1 MSIISLSFLL
11 FIFAVFAIYYAVPK
25 RLQWMVL
32 LAASVF
38 FYLLCGLQNFCY
50 VLLTATTVYLATR
63 WMQSVLQKQ
72 KAFLKEN
79 KESLSR
85 EEKAAIKKKNQGK
98 RKAIMVAT
106 LLFNLA
112 ILCVFKY
119 SNFVIEQIN
128 GVSGLFG
135 KSTSLSAVD
144 FLIPLGISFYT
155 FQSIGYLVD
164 CYWEHCEPEKN
175 YFKVLLFV
183 SFFPQMTQG
192 PISSFEQLSPQL
204 FAQHKFEYRNY
215 TYGLQRMLW
224 GFLKKMVIAS
234 VLAGYVQDVFQNYA
248 SYTGITV
255 LIGAFMYS
263 VQIYADFSGYMDI
276 MCGFCQ
282 VLGIELTENFQRPY
296 FAKSIA
302 EYWRRWHISL
312 GAWFKKYIYYP
323 IGMSNW
329 SRSFAKNTREK
340 FGKHFSDTVPAT
352 IALLV
357 TWLAT
362 GLWHGAN
369 WAYIAWGL
377 VNGLFIILSLWLEPV
392 YAHTRKLLRVR
403 ESSFGWRA
411 FQTLRTFT
419 LVTFIKVLPEVGTL
433 SQGFGLWKRIF
444 TDFTIPSGLSALLPF
459 VAFNQAFD
467 LLDFLVAAG
476 CTGLLLVVSLI
487 QRKKPVRE
495 YLDEKPWAIRMLL
508 FAVLTMLVLLF
519 GVSASCGE
527 GGFLY
532 EKF

>member
-1 MSIISLSFLL
+1 MSIISLPFLI
-11 FIFAVFAIYYAVPK
+11 FVFAIFAVYYLVPK
-25 RLQWMVL
+25 KQQWVVL
-32 LAASVF
+32 LVASIF
-38 FYLLCGLQNFCY
+38 FYALCGVQNACY
-50 VLLTATTVYLATR
+50 ILFTATTVYLATR
-63 WMQSVLQKQ
+63 WMYSISSDQKTY
-72 KAFLKEN
+72 FKEN
-79 KESLSR
+79 KEVLTK
-85 EEKAAIKKKNQGK
+85 EEKNIIKKKNQTK
-98 RKAIMVAT
+98 RRFIMIAT

-119 SNFVIEQIN
+119 SNFVIDQMN
-128 GVSGLFG
+128 GVFQWFG
-135 KSTSLSAVD
+135 NPASFSSVD
-144 FLIPLGISFYT
+144 FIVPLGISFYT

-164 CYWEHCEPEKN
+164 CYWEYYEPERN

-183 SFFPQMTQG
+183 SFFPQITQG
-192 PISSFEQLSPQL
+192 PISSFEQLSEQL
-204 FAQHKFEYRNY
+204 FTEHKFDYQNY
-215 TYGLQRMLW
+215 VYGLQRMLW
-224 GFLKKMVIAS
+224 GFLKKMIVAS

-248 SYTGITV
+248 AYAGISV

-282 VLGIELTENFQRPY
+282 VLGIELTENFNRPY

-312 GAWFKKYIYYP
+312 GVWFKKYIYYP

-329 SRSFAKNTREK
+329 SRSFAKNTRER

-377 VNGLFIILSLWLEPV
+377 VNGLFIILSLWLEPL
-392 YAHTRKLLRVR
+392 YARTRRCLRIR
-403 ESSFGWRA
+403 EDSFGWRA
-411 FQTLRTFT
+411 FQTVRTFV

-444 TDFTIPSGLSALLPF
+444 TDFTIPSSLSALLPF
-459 VAFNQAFD
+459 VAFGQMYD
-467 LLDFLVAAG
+467 LLSFLIAIA
-476 CTGLLLVVSLI
+476 CIGLMFAVSLI
-487 QRKKPVRE
+487 QRKRPVRQ
-495 YLDEKPWAIRMLL
+495 YINEKPYIVKTLL
-508 FAVLTMLVLLF
+508 FAMLMMLVLIF

-527 GGFLY
+527 GVFLY
-532 EKF
+532 ENF